1 MHTKMQR
8 VSCSFSSTKVHW
20 NFGVLQQYGKF
31 GVLFVCFYKVHPGG
45 SEGQPGRQVRA
56 IRLLGAGFPETTPN
70 HILHF
75 PGLVLKMFACL
86 TYPHILPVPTLTH
99 F

>member
-1 MHTKMQR
+1 MHTKMHR

-31 GVLFVCFYKVHPGG
+31 GVLFVFIRNILVAVKAR
-45 SEGQPGRQVRA
+45 PGREMRA
-56 IRLLGAGFPETTPN
+56 IGLLGVGFPETIPN